1 MMVEPKIQM
10 VSLGIFAFPF
20 AGQFRDGTAT
30 VFTTT
35 ATTAFFSA
43 SATAGSFVG
52 PTPRSTASF
61 GSLHELTEFNAGI
74 VLVRQ
79 LLREIRHFGRRVTE
93 KMEYDVLS
101 VE

>member
-1 MMVEPKIQM
+1 MMVEPKSQM
-10 VSLGIFAFPF
+10 VCLGKFAFPF
-20 AGQFRDGTAT
+20 AGEFCDRTAI

-35 ATTAFFSA
+35 ATTAFVPA

-61 GSLHELTEFNAGI
+61 DALHELTEFNAGI
-74 VLVRQ
+74 VLGRQ
-79 LLREIRHFGRRVTE
+79 LLCEICHFGRRVSE
-93 KMEYDVLS
+93 KMEDDVLS